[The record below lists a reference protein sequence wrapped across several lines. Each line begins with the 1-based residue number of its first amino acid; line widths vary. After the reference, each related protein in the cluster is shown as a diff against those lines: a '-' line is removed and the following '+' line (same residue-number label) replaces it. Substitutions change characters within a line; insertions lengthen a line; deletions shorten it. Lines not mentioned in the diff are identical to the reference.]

1 MLKQLP
7 FFTAMDLENVFD
19 YHITNS
25 KLSYLSKKKNMLN
38 LNELNISVRKLIWT
52 ESHFILTIS
61 ESQPQQERG
70 WLVYTREGF
79 SVRKAGITLL
89 NKYIVML
96 SIFTSGYM

>member
-19 YHITNS
+19 YHITNL

-52 ESHFILTIS
+52 ESHFNYFGIPAT
-61 ESQPQQERG
+61 
-70 WLVYTREGF
+70 
-79 SVRKAGITLL
+79 AGKGVIGLH
-89 NKYIVML
+89 
-96 SIFTSGYM
+96 